1 MIYVI
6 ATLKAKPGAGPAL
19 LEGVKPCLAATR
31 KEEGCLQ
38 YDFLQQSDAPETFVF
53 VERWE
58 SREALTAHSKQPH
71 LKVWRDVSTPL
82 TESREIVIVH
92 PDKIE
97 TF

>member
-1 MIYVI
+1 M
-6 ATLKAKPGAGPAL
+6 
-19 LEGVKPCLAATR
+19 
-31 KEEGCLQ
+31 
-38 YDFLQQSDAPETFVF
+38 F